1 MQMEC
6 AEIWGKGALT
16 TFDNI
21 GNGAFW
27 TFEGGT
33 SEKNTLYQAEMGL
46 KITSKLPNVICDCRE
61 GFPWTPDI
69 TS

>member
-1 MQMEC
+1 MSSSIVSCKCNWNVLKLEV
-6 AEIWGKGALT
+6 KGALT

-46 KITSKLPNVICDCRE
+46 KITSK
-61 GFPWTPDI
+61 
-69 TS
+69 